1 MPLWI
6 RQADLQRGKT
16 LISFKGELNMTKGF
30 KKEMAKESYS
40 VEGKAESTSNEGT
53 SATKQLQLVQP
64 DKTDSPKNKESQTLK
79 FLDMLSD
86 PSNLFHTPEFEPV
99 ARINFPDHQETRL
112 IRSKEFN
119 LLLSHNIYKETGK
132 YPSPK
137 VLNNCKREFE
147 GVALFESQQ
156 QELHVRL
163 ASVGK
168 ELYLDLGNSKW
179 EQVKNTK
186 DGWHIIPAEES
197 PARFERTPGMKS
209 LPKPIKGGSLKT
221 LRDFLYNVSE
231 RDFILSVAWLVTAL
245 NPNIPTPILNIFGE
259 QGSGK
264 STITAMLRDLIDP
277 STVPH
282 RALPRNERELAISA
296 SKAQLL
302 CFDNLSSLSVPMSD
316 AFCRLVT
323 GAGVIVRA
331 LFKDS
336 TEKRFNNKRSIITN
350 GISNIISRNDF
361 ADRSLIINLSP
372 IPDEKRTPEKEIWE
386 AWERERAGILGG
398 LCDAVSTALGNL
410 DNVELPPLVR
420 WVVAAELALPW
431 KKGAF
436 LEAYKENC
444 TSLVD
449 MALEADPVGATV
461 LEFIENR
468 KEWSGTATDL
478 LKSLNKIAYPELQR
492 LKAWPKRSNVLSN
505 NLMRVQTFLRKKGI
519 EIERK
524 HSGTRSI
531 TFRKIDIEEEIDG
544 PSWND
549 KSPFVGENRPDQ
561 SDAKQDTSLELREVA
576 ESEIEG
582 DYKGEPIEIIDK
594 PWEEGEI

>member
-1 MPLWI
+1 
-6 RQADLQRGKT
+6 
-16 LISFKGELNMTKGF
+16 MTKGL
-30 KKEMAKESYS
+30 KNEMVKENDPA
-40 VEGKAESTSNEGT
+40 EGKADSTKDPVKSD
-53 SATKQLQLVQP
+53 TKQLQLIQP
-64 DKTDSPKNKESQTLK
+64 DKTDLPENEELQTLK
-79 FLDMLSD
+79 FFDMLCD
-86 PSNLFHTPEFEPV
+86 PSNLFHTPEFETV

-119 LLLSHNIYKETGK
+119 LLLAHNIYKETGK

-137 VLNNCKREFE
+137 VLRNCKRELE

-168 ELYLDLGNSKW
+168 ALYLDLGNLKW

-209 LPKPIKGGSLKT
+209 LPRPIKEGSLKT

-296 SKAQLL
+296 SKVQVL
-302 CFDNLSSLSVPMSD
+302 CFDNLSALSVPMSD
-316 AFCRLVT
+316 AFCRLIT
-323 GAGVIVRA
+323 GAGFIVRA

-336 TEKRFNNKRSIITN
+336 TEKRFNNKRSIIAN
-350 GISNIISRNDF
+350 GITNIITRNDF
-361 ADRSLIINLSP
+361 ADRSIIINLSP
-372 IPDEKRTPEKEIWE
+372 IPDEKRTPEKEIWQ

-398 LCDAVSTALGNL
+398 LCDAISTALGNL
-410 DNVELPPLVR
+410 DNVELPPLPRMADFVR
-420 WVVAAELALPW
+420 WVVAAEPALPW

-436 LEAYKENC
+436 FEAYNENC
-444 TSLVD
+444 VSLVD

-461 LEFIENR
+461 LEFIESR

-478 LKSLNKIAYPELQR
+478 LKSLNKIVSPEIQR

-505 NLMRVQTFLRKKGI
+505 SLMRVQTFLRKKGI

-531 TFRKIDIEEEIDG
+531 MFRKIEVDQPQDRQ
-544 PSWND
+544 SCSN
-549 KSPFVGENRPDQ
+549 NRPFFKASRKGQ
-561 SDAKQDTSLELREVA
+561 SDISQDNLVQLKEVSRD
-576 ESEIEG
+576 EVEG
-582 DYKGEPIEIIDK
+582 DFKGEPAKITETIIDRE
-594 PWEEGEI
+594 PGEM

>member
-1 MPLWI
+1 M
-6 RQADLQRGKT
+6 T
-16 LISFKGELNMTKGF
+16 ENFKNA
-30 KKEMAKESYS
+30 MAKESDS
-40 VEGKAESTSNEGT
+40 GEEKTESTVDVGKSD
-53 SATKQLQLVQP
+53 TKQLQLVQP
-64 DKTDSPKNKESQTLK
+64 NKTDSPENKESQTLK

-99 ARINFPDHQETRL
+99 ARISFPDHQETRL
-112 IRSKEFN
+112 IRSKEFD

-137 VLNNCKREFE
+137 ILRNCKRELE
-147 GVALFESQQ
+147 GVALFESQK
-156 QELHVRL
+156 QELQVRL

-168 ELYLDLGNSKW
+168 AIYIDLGNSNW

-186 DGWHIIPAEES
+186 DGWHIIPAEKS

-209 LPKPIKGGSLKT
+209 LPRPIKEGSLKT

-231 RDFILSVAWLVTAL
+231 RDFILIVAWLVTAL

-264 STITAMLRDLIDP
+264 STMTAMLRDLIDP

-296 SKAQLL
+296 SKVQVL
-302 CFDNLSSLSVPMSD
+302 CFDNLSGLSVQMSD

-323 GAGVIVRA
+323 GSGFIVRA

-361 ADRSLIINLSP
+361 ADRSIIINLLP

-398 LCDAVSTALGNL
+398 LCDAVSTALRNQ
-410 DNVELPPLVR
+410 DNVELPPLPRMADFVR
-420 WVVAAELALPW
+420 WVVAAEPALPW
-431 KKGAF
+431 EKGVF
-436 LEAYKENC
+436 VKAYHENC
-444 TSLVD
+444 AYLVD
-449 MALEADPVGATV
+449 MALEADPVGSAV
-461 LEFIENR
+461 LEFVESR

-478 LKSLNKIAYPELQR
+478 LKSLNKIASPELQR

-505 NLMRVQTFLRKKGI
+505 SLMRVQTFLRKKGI
-519 EIERK
+519 EIERN

-531 TFRKIDIEEEIDG
+531 TFRKIEMHQPNDRQA
-544 PSWND
+544 WND
-549 KSPFVGENRPDQ
+549 NRPFVGKNRPDQ

-576 ESEIEG
+576 ESEIYG
-582 DYKGEPIEIIDK
+582 DDKGKPIEIIEKVWD
-594 PWEEGEI
+594 EGEA